1 MSRKSSAAPTAAL
14 LAAALL
20 LSACAADTI
29 EDRRF
34 GQQVVCHDGK
44 TLTVSNADSF
54 VHLDPATRPG
64 PAPETERGPGVL

>member
-29 EDRRF
+29 EDHRF

-54 VHLDPATRPG
+54 VHLDHGDSPG
-64 PAPETERGPGVL
+64 PCPED